1 MICSTTASEW
11 HDRHH
16 ALYLPLQPSNPPTLQ
31 SPSWTPWTWLEPG
44 LQRDLKLSSATTR
57 LETGMSTREPASN
70 LPATC
75 AALPFGNNPSLYLAE
90 AEGSGLRQRELISG
104 LSSLCPSA
112 SAEKSLNTWG
122 CARGTNLFA
131 RPELCPK
138 LSKQRGSL
146 PDAAFDEL
154 LKGRLVRDTWAEP
167 LPNEHT
173 TAGQVSASP

>member
-1 MICSTTASEW
+1 MHFI
-11 HDRHH
+11 
-16 ALYLPLQPSNPPTLQ
+16 YPSNPPTLQ

-57 LETGMSTREPASN
+57 LGTGMSTRDCIRPVSN

-104 LSSLCPSA
+104 LSNSS
-112 SAEKSLNTWG
+112 
-122 CARGTNLFA
+122 LFA

-154 LKGRLVRDTWAEP
+154 LKGRLVRDTWADP